1 MYNFGAAKRL
11 AGADPAQGANIGWD
25 TNAGSRSSELLG
37 GNSGWSFLKNERRQN
52 LMSPVSTKEDADLTY
67 TGLYRVGGVA
77 ALVVALLTVIE
88 VIFFIV
94 YPQPSTVSGWFES
107 FQGSPIIGLLDF
119 WGLELFMYAMF
130 ILVFLALY
138 MALKRVNQ
146 WGMVVALTL
155 ALLGV
160 AIFFATN
167 NPFSMLT
174 LSNKYAA
181 AMTEV
186 QRSTLLAAGEAVL
199 ANTNQRAVGG
209 FNIGLFLVS
218 TAGLIVSLVMLR
230 ATSFSRLTAYIGIL
244 EFGLSLAD
252 YIRQAIT
259 SSVAIA
265 LLVILP
271 GALLLVIWFSL
282 IGWRLLQLGRLRG

>member
-1 MYNFGAAKRL
+1 M
-11 AGADPAQGANIGWD
+11 
-25 TNAGSRSSELLG
+25 SS
-37 GNSGWSFLKNERRQN
+37 
-52 LMSPVSTKEDADLTY
+52 
-67 TGLYRVGGVA
+67 RVGGVA
-77 ALVVALLTVIE
+77 ALVVALLTVME
-88 VIFFIV
+88 VIFFII
-94 YPQPSTVSGWFES
+94 YPPPITVNGWFEL
-107 FQGSPIIGLLDF
+107 FQSSPIIGLLDF

-146 WGMVVALTL
+146 WSMAVALSL

-160 AIFFATN
+160 GIFYATN

-174 LSNKYAA
+174 LSNKYAIA
-181 AMTEV
+181 TTEMERV
-186 QRSTLLAAGEAVL
+186 TLVAAGEAVL
-199 ANTNQRAVGG
+199 ASTNQRAVGG

-218 TAGLIVSLVMLR
+218 IAGLIVSVVMLR
-230 ATSFSRLTAYIGIL
+230 STAFSRATAYIGIL
-244 EFGLSLAD
+244 AFGLSLAD

-282 IGWRLLQLGRLRG
+282 IGRRLLQLGRLRG